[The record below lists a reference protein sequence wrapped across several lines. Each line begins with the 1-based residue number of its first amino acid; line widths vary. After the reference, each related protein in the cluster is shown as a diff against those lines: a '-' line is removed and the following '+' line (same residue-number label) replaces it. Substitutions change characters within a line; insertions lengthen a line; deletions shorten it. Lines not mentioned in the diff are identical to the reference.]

1 VSRYVFHYRKPFAKS
16 LALLRAIQE
25 GALRHGDIVQG
36 EEGFERVRDVDGLV
50 LFGIG
55 GYSRDIFDAYQ
66 KAGKDVVFWDK
77 GYLRGGGWYRVA
89 VNCFQPSPFFLS
101 NLRSPPTRFDALG
114 VDLRAYKKTGDT
126 ILFDGASNKYL
137 LWHGFGD
144 LTEWGSKVVEQ
155 IARHTDLPI
164 IYRPRPTH
172 EIAHIKPVDG
182 AQLSQA
188 PLDEDL
194 SRARVVVSYGGNIG
208 WDCAVAGVPHFAM
221 GDSVA
226 RAISETDWTKLDQP
240 RIPTVAAR
248 RQWFYDV
255 AYCQYRLEEIAIG
268 QAWQHVRAALR
279 GAS

>member
-1 VSRYVFHYRKPFAKS
+1 
-16 LALLRAIQE
+16 
-25 GALRHGDIVQG
+25 
-36 EEGFERVRDVDGLV
+36 

-101 NLRSPPTRFDALG
+101 TLRSPPTRFDALD
-114 VDLRAYKKTGDT
+114 VDLKPYKKTGDT
-126 ILFDGASNKYL
+126 ILFDGASNKYC

-144 LTEWGSKVVEQ
+144 LTEWGSKVVAQ

-164 IYRPRPTH
+164 VYRPRPTH

-188 PLDEDL
+188 PLEEDL
-194 SRARVVVSYGGNIG
+194 ARARVVVSYGGNIG

-226 RAISETDWTKLDQP
+226 RAISETDWTKLDRP
-240 RIPTVAAR
+240 HIPTAAAR
-248 RQWFYDV
+248 RQWFHDV
-255 AYCQYRLEEIAIG
+255 SYCQYRLEEIASG
-268 QAWQHVRAALR
+268 LAWAHVLAALKGR
-279 GAS
+279 H